1 MREFTFNRDTK
12 ETKISIKINLDG
24 SGKNKIDTGIAFF
37 DHMLQQISTHSLIDL
52 ELRCDGDLKVDMHHT
67 VEDVGI
73 ALGESIKNALGDK
86 KGITRFAHSYVSFD
100 ETLTRSVIDLCNR
113 PYFIWNVKTSLEK
126 VGEMDQELFSEFFKS
141 LVTESRMNCH
151 IETLYGKNNH
161 HIIESCFKSFAISLK
176 KAISIDPK
184 KKYIPS
190 SKVKLWKKNSL
201 GLLTVN
207 LEKFDQ

>member
-24 SGKNKIDTGIAFF
+24 SGVNKIDTGIAFF
-37 DHMLQQISTHSLIDL
+37 DHMLQQISTHSLVDL
-52 ELRCDGDLKVDMHHT
+52 EIKCDGDLKVDMHHT

-126 VGEMDQELFSEFFKS
+126 VGDMDQELFPEFFKS
-141 LVTESRMNCH
+141 IVTESKMNCH

-184 KKYIPS
+184 NINIPS
-190 SKVKLWKKNSL
+190 SKGKL
-201 GLLTVN
+201 
-207 LEKFDQ
+207 

>member
-113 PYFIWNVKTSLEK
+113 PYFIWNCLLYTS
-126 VGEMDQELFSEFFKS
+126 
-141 LVTESRMNCH
+141 
-151 IETLYGKNNH
+151 
-161 HIIESCFKSFAISLK
+161 
-176 KAISIDPK
+176 
-184 KKYIPS
+184 PS
-190 SKVKLWKKNSL
+190 PR
-201 GLLTVN
+201 
-207 LEKFDQ
+207 D

>member
-24 SGKNKIDTGIAFF
+24 SGTNKIDTGIAFF

-52 ELRCDGDLKVDMHHT
+52 ELKCDGDLKVDMHHT

-141 LVTESRMNCH
+141 IVTESRMNCH

-161 HIIESCFKSFAISLK
+161 HIIESCFKSFALSLK
-176 KAISIDPK
+176 KAISIDPRK
-184 KKYIPS
+184 TSIPS
-190 SKVKLWKKNSL
+190 SKGKL
-201 GLLTVN
+201 
-207 LEKFDQ
+207 

>member
-12 ETKISIKINLDG
+12 ETKISTKINLDG

-37 DHMLQQISTHSLIDL
+37 DHMLQQISTHSLIDI
-52 ELRCDGDLKVDMHHT
+52 ELNCDGDLKVDMHHT

-86 KGITRFAHSYVSFD
+86 RRIKRFAHSYVSFD

-113 PYFIWNVKTSLEK
+113 PYFIWNVQTSLKK

-141 LVTESRMNCH
+141 IVTESKMNCH
-151 IETLYGKNNH
+151 IETLYGDNNH

-184 KKYIPS
+184 KKDIPS
-190 SKVKLWKKNSL
+190 SKGKL
-201 GLLTVN
+201 
-207 LEKFDQ
+207 

>member
-24 SGKNKIDTGIAFF
+24 SGVNKIDTGIAFF
-37 DHMLQQISTHSLIDL
+37 DHMLQQISTHSLIDIDL
-52 ELRCDGDLKVDMHHT
+52 KCDGDLKVDMHHT

-73 ALGESIKNALGDK
+73 SLGESIKNALGDK
-86 KGITRFAHSYVSFD
+86 KSITRFAYSYVSFD
-100 ETLTRSVIDLCNR
+100 ETLTRSVLDLCNR

-161 HIIESCFKSFAISLK
+161 HIIESCFKSFALSLK
-176 KAISIDPK
+176 KAISIDPRK
-184 KKYIPS
+184 TNIPS
-190 SKVKLWKKNSL
+190 SKGKL
-201 GLLTVN
+201 
-207 LEKFDQ
+207 

>member
-24 SGKNKIDTGIAFF
+24 SGVNKIDTGIAFF
-37 DHMLQQISTHSLIDL
+37 DHMLQQISTHSLVDL
-52 ELRCDGDLKVDMHHT
+52 EIKCDGDLKVDMHHT

-86 KGITRFAHSYVSFD
+86 KGITRFGYSYVSFD

-141 LVTESRMNCH
+141 IVTESRMNCH
-151 IETLYGKNNH
+151 IETLYGENNH
-161 HIIESCFKSFAISLK
+161 HKVESCFKGLARSLR
-176 KAISIDPK
+176 AALEIDPK
-184 KKYIPS
+184 NKKVVPS
-190 SKVKLWKKNSL
+190 TKGSL
-201 GLLTVN
+201 
-207 LEKFDQ
+207 

>member
-24 SGKNKIDTGIAFF
+24 SGVNKIDTGIAFF

-52 ELRCDGDLKVDMHHT
+52 ELKCDGDLKVDMHHT

-86 KGITRFAHSYVSFD
+86 KGIKRFAYSYVSFD

-141 LVTESRMNCH
+141 IVTESRMNCH

-161 HIIESCFKSFAISLK
+161 HIIESCFKSFALSLK
-176 KAISIDPK
+176 KAISIDPRRTS
-184 KKYIPS
+184 IPS
-190 SKVKLWKKNSL
+190 SKGKL
-201 GLLTVN
+201 
-207 LEKFDQ
+207 

>member
-1 MREFTFNRDTK
+1 MREFTFKRDTK
-12 ETKISIKINLDG
+12 ETKISLKINLDG
-24 SGKNKIDTGIAFF
+24 SGVNKIDTGIAFF

-52 ELRCDGDLKVDMHHT
+52 ELKCNGDLKVDMHHT

-86 KGITRFAHSYVSFD
+86 KGITRFSHSYVSFD
-100 ETLTRSVIDLCNR
+100 DTLTRSVIDLCNR
-113 PYFIWNVKTSLEK
+113 PYFIWNVKTSLDK

-141 LVTESRMNCH
+141 IVTESRMNCH

-184 KKYIPS
+184 KNKIPS
-190 SKVKLWKKNSL
+190 SKGKL
-201 GLLTVN
+201 
-207 LEKFDQ
+207 

>member
-24 SGKNKIDTGIAFF
+24 SGANKIDTGIAFF

-52 ELRCDGDLKVDMHHT
+52 DLKCDGDLKVDMHHT

-73 ALGESIKNALGDK
+73 VLGESLKNALGDK

-100 ETLTRSVIDLCNR
+100 DTLTRSVIDLCNR

-126 VGEMDQELFSEFFKS
+126 IGEMDQELFSEFFKS
-141 LVTESRMNCH
+141 IVTESRMNCH

-161 HIIESCFKSFAISLK
+161 HIIESCFKSFALSLK

-184 KKYIPS
+184 KTSIPS
-190 SKVKLWKKNSL
+190 SKGKL
-201 GLLTVN
+201 
-207 LEKFDQ
+207 